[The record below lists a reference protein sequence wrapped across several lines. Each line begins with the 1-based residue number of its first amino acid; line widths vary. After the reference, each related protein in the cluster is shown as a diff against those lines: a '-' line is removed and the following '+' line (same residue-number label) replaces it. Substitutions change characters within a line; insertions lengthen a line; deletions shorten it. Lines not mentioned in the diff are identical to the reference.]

1 MRLKTKIAFVSLFVT
16 CLFFL
21 PGCSKDPL
29 SDLYG
34 TWKGQTKIDQTMTIT
49 LRPDSTIEI
58 EIEGEDIRT
67 VRRGKFQMVDRRL
80 RTTLTTLE
88 TLTEKAV
95 KREEKVDHD
104 EAVLTMTSKNEM
116 VLRKGIQAVVLD
128 RVLTPN

>member
-1 MRLKTKIAFVSLFVT
+1 MRLKNKIGFVSLFVT

-29 SDLYG
+29 RDLYG

-58 EIEGEDIRT
+58 EIQGEDVRT
-67 VRRGKFQMVDRRL
+67 VRKGTYELVDRRL

-88 TLTEKAV
+88 TFTGKAV
-95 KREEKVDHD
+95 KREEKVDQD
-104 EAVLTMTSKNEM
+104 EAVLTMTSKNEL
-116 VLRKGIQAVVLD
+116 VLRKGTQAVVLE